1 MRYIVKYH
9 NFPITWE
16 VEAIDEADAVKK
28 GLAEMR
34 RDMEQS
40 SCAAGGAVE
49 VKVLGGVNRGN

>member
-28 GLAEMR
+28 RTCRNEARYGT
-34 RDMEQS
+34 
-40 SCAAGGAVE
+40 VE
-49 VKVLGGVNRGN
+49 LRGWRGC